1 MKKFVIAIIMVGLL
15 AGNAMAI
22 DWAFAPHV
30 FDQEIFDYN
39 NDWSPIS
46 YPGLPPNTP
55 SPGGADG
62 EMFDIEGA
70 KFGMDADY
78 LYFAVT
84 TSHNFGAW
92 WNGIFYEAGDFFFD
106 LVGAKGSLSFAVDY
120 TDGYVY
126 FNDMAPFGI
135 PDIPGGYYNN
145 AAINAACGAFAVNT
159 KSLYLGMAGG
169 YMHTATENN
178 PDDTFVLELAISKS
192 FFDVYFDIDFNN
204 LWSVRAHQTV
214 ACGNDVLDKDF
225 QVIPEPGTLA
235 LLGMGLLGTGLLFRR
250 RK

>member
-1 MKKFVIAIIMVGLL
+1 MVGLL

-55 SPGGADG
+55 SPGGEDG

-84 TSHNFGAW
+84 SSHGFGTM
-92 WNGIFYEAGDFFFD
+92 WNGTFYEAGDFFFSFSNF
-106 LVGAKGSLSFAVDY
+106 GGSFAVDY
-120 TDGYVY
+120 TNGNVVY
-126 FNDMAPFGI
+126 NDMAPLSI

-145 AAINAACGAFAVNT
+145 VAIRNACGAFQVNPG
-159 KSLYLGMAGG
+159 SSAIG
-169 YMHTATENN
+169 YADGFLHGATEND
-178 PDDTFVLELAISKS
+178 PDDTFVLEMAISKS
-192 FFDVYFDIDFNN
+192 FFDVFGIDFNN
-204 LWSVRAHQTV
+204 TWTVSAHQTV

-250 RK
+250 KK